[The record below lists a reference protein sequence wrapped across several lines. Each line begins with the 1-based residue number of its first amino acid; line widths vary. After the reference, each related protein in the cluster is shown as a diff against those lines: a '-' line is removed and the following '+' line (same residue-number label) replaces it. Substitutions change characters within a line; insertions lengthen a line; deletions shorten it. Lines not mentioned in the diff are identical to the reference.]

1 MFKNILSDRRRWA
14 MRYAK
19 QHKQITRQ
27 QIIDSARRL
36 FAAQGFA
43 ATSIDAV
50 MQECGLT
57 RGGFY
62 AHFKSKGELYRE
74 VMSEFGVAPESAGTE
89 WIDSLFEQAVQLDR
103 QNTSYL
109 AFLATDVAT
118 ADPDVRRA
126 YAAAVQAMSER
137 IRASAKSLFSTASEN
152 EDVVLS
158 LTAMM
163 IGAVAISQT
172 VDDDALKSKLLTAC
186 RDTARRIAHDVNEPA
201 ALLWE
206 GALLG
211 SLQRRL
217 QLAAL

>member
-1 MFKNILSDRRRWA
+1 

-19 QHKQITRQ
+19 QHKQSTRRL
-27 QIIDSARRL
+27 ILASARRL

-50 MQECGLT
+50 MHDCGLT

-74 VMSEFGVAPESAGTE
+74 VMSEVGADVAPEIEDSRADQHGVMDVD
-89 WIDSLFEQAVQLDR
+89 WIDVWFKQAMQRDA
-103 QNTSYL
+103 NDASKF
-109 AFLATDVAT
+109 AFLAADVAND
-118 ADPDVRRA
+118 DPDVRSA
-126 YAAAVQAMSER
+126 YALAVQSMGER
-137 IRASAKSLFSTASEN
+137 IRANSQLKAKGGAVK

-172 VDDDALKSKLLTAC
+172 VDDADLRAQLLTAC
-186 RDTARRIAHDVNEPA
+186 RDTARRIADDTSAPQ

-206 GALLG
+206 GMLLG

-217 QLAAL
+217 QLAGR